1 MREAYLSGTVSEHW
15 WSIEVLDGPFS
26 AELWYD
32 AHGPALVEAALT
44 NRAVDW
50 SVHRQPWGLV
60 FEVRFRDEDAWTSF
74 RHLPGTRAALDA
86 VPDPVSG
93 LLIYRGRG
101 GTAAA
106 GEPRRPRPTLGA
118 GAASLP
124 EPVEPVLFAGHGPP
138 WAAPDQAEPWPVAPV
153 VLSTAP
159 GSSAELREME
169 PA

>member
-1 MREAYLSGTVSEHW
+1 VSEHW
-15 WSIEVLDGPFS
+15 WSIEILDGRFS

-44 NRAVDW
+44 NGAVDW
-50 SVHRQPWGLV
+50 SVHRHPWGLV
-60 FEVRFRDEDAWTSF
+60 FEVRFRDDDAWTSF
-74 RHLPGTRAALDA
+74 RHLPGVRAALDA

-124 EPVEPVLFAGHGPP
+124 EPVEPLLLAGRGEP
-138 WAAPDQAEPWPVAPV
+138 WAAADRAEPWAVAP
-153 VLSTAP
+153 
-159 GSSAELREME
+159 G
-169 PA
+169 